1 MDKAKNRPTVLIVD
15 MDASFRA
22 QCAQAL
28 KKQNIEVV
36 GETVNSHDA
45 YILALRTKPSVII
58 CDIYVD
64 KTDGV
69 RLMRDIHKQL
79 GDDGTSFIM
88 LSSFN
93 SQELFEECCESGASY
108 CMIKPVDF
116 SVLAERVER
125 ICDKSRKRASYRTR
139 EENDDLE
146 AQVTKIIHQIGVPA
160 HIKGY
165 AYLRSAII
173 MVINNVDIINSVTK
187 VLYPSVAK
195 LYGTT
200 ASRVER
206 AIRHAIEV
214 AWDRGDL
221 EGLDS
226 FFGYTVQNSRGPAP
240 NAEYQKPRCSRLSR
254 SPVPAGQ
261 KSSAEIR
268 GVKTPHK
275 NMFFIII
282 VSPLFSPLFSSE
294 RRRRCR
300 T

>member
-36 GETVNSHDA
+36 GETGNSHDA

-79 GDDGTSFIM
+79 GDDSTSFIM

-125 ICDKSRKRASYRTR
+125 I
-139 EENDDLE
+139 
-146 AQVTKIIHQIGVPA
+146 
-160 HIKGY
+160 
-165 AYLRSAII
+165 
-173 MVINNVDIINSVTK
+173 
-187 VLYPSVAK
+187 
-195 LYGTT
+195 
-200 ASRVER
+200 
-206 AIRHAIEV
+206 
-214 AWDRGDL
+214 
-221 EGLDS
+221 
-226 FFGYTVQNSRGPAP
+226 
-240 NAEYQKPRCSRLSR
+240 
-254 SPVPAGQ
+254 
-261 KSSAEIR
+261 
-268 GVKTPHK
+268 
-275 NMFFIII
+275 
-282 VSPLFSPLFSSE
+282 
-294 RRRRCR
+294 
-300 T
+300 